1 MVWVEKMKRGT
12 YKFEI
17 VFIDDSTVIFETV
30 PNNFVRVRLSDE
42 TWEYFERFDRFYNK
56 WVLILTPF
64 YYSIYNGSL
73 SNGIKLYIVE
83 P

>member
-1 MVWVEKMKRGT
+1 MLQMIKNVTDDKERYDIIHQHLKVVWVEKMKRGT

-56 WVLILTPF
+56 W
-64 YYSIYNGSL
+64 
-73 SNGIKLYIVE
+73 E
-83 P
+83 

>member
-42 TWEYFERFDRFYNK
+42 TWEYFERFDRFYNFIIPYIME
-56 WVLILTPF
+56 VCRMGLNYILL
-64 YYSIYNGSL
+64 NH
-73 SNGIKLYIVE
+73 K
-83 P
+83 

>member
-1 MVWVEKMKRGT
+1 MVWVEKIKRGT

-56 WVLILTPF
+56 W
-64 YYSIYNGSL
+64 
-73 SNGIKLYIVE
+73 E
-83 P
+83 

>member
-42 TWEYFERFDRFYNK
+42 IWEYFERFDRFYNK
-56 WVLILTPF
+56 W
-64 YYSIYNGSL
+64 
-73 SNGIKLYIVE
+73 K
-83 P
+83 

>member
-42 TWEYFERFDRFYNK
+42 PWEYFERFDRFYNK
-56 WVLILTPF
+56 W
-64 YYSIYNGSL
+64 
-73 SNGIKLYIVE
+73 E
-83 P
+83 

>member
-42 TWEYFERFDRFYNK
+42 TWEYFERFEFFQLNDYICKSSVMAEN
-56 WVLILTPF
+56 VL
-64 YYSIYNGSL
+64 
-73 SNGIKLYIVE
+73 KYI
-83 P
+83 

>member
-42 TWEYFERFDRFYNK
+42 IWEYFERFEFFQLNDYICKSSVISEN
-56 WVLILTPF
+56 VL
-64 YYSIYNGSL
+64 
-73 SNGIKLYIVE
+73 KYI
-83 P
+83 

>member
-1 MVWVEKMKRGT
+1 MKRGT

-42 TWEYFERFDRFYNK
+42 IWEYFEWFEFFQLNDYICKSSVMAEN
-56 WVLILTPF
+56 VL
-64 YYSIYNGSL
+64 
-73 SNGIKLYIVE
+73 KYI
-83 P
+83 